1 MIDGPPARWMAP
13 STPPPPASAELA
25 ALAMASTAI
34 RVMSPSRRTIFLPL
48 GLVQSIRSITIIIMT
63 RRELLAA
70 GAAFATCATSLKAAK
85 THIDKSRI
93 SAITDEIGL
102 STLESIAFAHFYG
115 MQNVEIRNPPG
126 KKEYF
131 TLPEAE
137 IKADADLFA
146 KEGLKVSFVNTSL
159 LKFTWPGTEPAR
171 RRTETPEARDKRL
184 AAEKLRWDQ
193 RMDDLQKVI
202 RCAHI
207 MGCDKVRVF
216 AGSRVADP
224 APFTRGS
231 PTPWARCPR
240 LAEKEKV
247 YLLLENEG
255 SQNVATAAEIADVM
269 KLIPSRWVGYNW
281 DPHNAYGKEKAYPEG
296 YGFLPK
302 ERMLNLQIKG
312 KGVMP
317 ESPEKEDW
325 RAIFAA
331 LNNDGYEGKLGL
343 ETHLFDGTLITA
355 AHKSMDEIMKI
366 AREV

>member
-1 MIDGPPARWMAP
+1 
-13 STPPPPASAELA
+13 
-25 ALAMASTAI
+25 
-34 RVMSPSRRTIFLPL
+34 
-48 GLVQSIRSITIIIMT
+48 MT

-70 GAAFATCATSLKAAK
+70 GAAIATCASPLMAAK

-102 STLESIAFAHFYG
+102 STLEAIAFAHYYG
-115 MQNVEIRNPPG
+115 MQNVEIRNSPG
-126 KKEYF
+126 KREYYL
-131 TLPEAE
+131 LPEPE

-146 KEGLKVSFVNTSL
+146 KEGLKVSFVNTGL

-171 RRTETPEARDKRL
+171 RRTETPETRDKRL
-184 AAEKLRWDQ
+184 AAEKVRWDQ
-193 RMDDLQKVI
+193 RFDDLQKAI

-224 APFTRGS
+224 TTVYQTIADTLGEMS
-231 PTPWARCPR
+231 K

-255 SQNVATAAEIADVM
+255 SQNIATAAEIADIM
-269 KLIPSRWVGYNW
+269 KLMPSRWVGFTW
-281 DPHNAYGKEKAYPEG
+281 DPHNAYGKEKTYPEA
-296 YGFLPK
+296 YSLLPMP
-302 ERMLNLQIKG
+302 RMLNLQIKG

-331 LNNDGYEGKLGL
+331 LNNDGYEGKVGL

-366 AREV
+366 VREV

>member
-1 MIDGPPARWMAP
+1 
-13 STPPPPASAELA
+13 
-25 ALAMASTAI
+25 
-34 RVMSPSRRTIFLPL
+34 
-48 GLVQSIRSITIIIMT
+48 MT

-70 GAAFATCATSLKAAK
+70 GAAFATCATPLMAAK

-131 TLPEAE
+131 LLPEPE

-159 LKFTWPGTEPAR
+159 LKFTWPGTEPVR
-171 RRTETPEARDKRL
+171 RRPETPEARDKRL
-184 AAEKLRWDQ
+184 AAEKVRWDQ
-193 RMDDLQKVI
+193 RMEDYQKAI

-216 AGSRVADP
+216 AGTRVADP
-224 APFTRGS
+224 TTVYQRIADTLDEMS
-231 PTPWARCPR
+231 Q

-247 YLLLENEG
+247 YLLIENEG
-255 SQNVATAAEIADVM
+255 SQSVATASEIADVM
-269 KLIPSRWVGYNW
+269 KLIPSPWVGYNW

-296 YGFLPK
+296 YGLLPK
-302 ERMLNLQIKG
+302 ARMLNLQVKG

-331 LNNDGYEGKLGL
+331 LNNDGYEGKVGL

-366 AREV
+366 CREV